1 MMLRDLGWLVE
12 LGELGHVTETA
23 AALGTSQPT
32 LSRSLARIEAELG
45 VRVFERTPTGLEV
58 TPTAGWCSTPP
69 ATSSHAT
76 SSCAPTWPTGSTP
89 TPGSSGSR
97 SSTRWPPRWC
107 PKLLRA
113 FHAEAPGVK
122 VVLSQE
128 PAHDIRSDLDR
139 GAVELGL
146 TMDRA
151 DDLGWLAVQRERL
164 VVVVP
169 PTHRFRD
176 RTRVDLAEL
185 ADDELVTTPPGFG
198 HSALVQAL
206 LAEAGV
212 SPRVSFESA
221 DLATIEGLV
230 AAGLGVGDR
239 AGGVR
244 RSVGVGGA
252 RAVVAVGDAHD
263 RAHVAHRPAARAA
276 GRAVPGVRARPD
288 VGRLTP
294 RRGRSALARAEEQ
307 PAAAALRGCGIA
319 GAGHHSRL
327 G

>member
-1 MMLRDLGWLVE
+1 MMLRDLAWLLQ
-12 LGELGHVTETA
+12 LGEVGHVTETA

-32 LSRSLARIEAELG
+32 LSRSLARVEAELG
-45 VRVFERTPTGLEV
+45 VRVFERTPTGMEV
-58 TPTAGWCSTPP
+58 TPDGRVVLDAARDLVVRHQQLRADLANRLDPDTGIVRLAFLDSM
-69 ATSSHAT
+69 ATT
-76 SSCAPTWPTGSTP
+76 LV
-89 TPGSSGSR
+89 
-97 SSTRWPPRWC
+97 

-122 VVLSQE
+122 VALSQE

-151 DDLGWLAVQRERL
+151 ADLGWLAVQRERL

-169 PTHRFRD
+169 PTHRFSD
-176 RTRVDLAEL
+176 RSRVDLAEL

-230 AAGLGVGDR
+230 AAGLGVAIVPEAF
-239 AGGVR
+239 AGQSG
-244 RSVGVGGA
+244 SVGLALSSPSATRTIGLTW
-252 RAVVAVGDAHD
+252 RTE
-263 RAHVAHRPAARAA
+263 RPLAPPAERFLAF
-276 GRAVPGVRARPD
+276 VRS
-288 VGRLTP
+288 
-294 RRGRSALARAEEQ
+294 RSWAD
-307 PAAAALRGCGIA
+307 
-319 GAGHHSRL
+319 
-327 G
+327 

>member
-1 MMLRDLGWLVE
+1 MMVRDLAWLVQ

-32 LSRSLARIEAELG
+32 LSRALARLEDELG
-45 VRVFERTPTGLEV
+45 VRVFERTPTGVE
-58 TPTAGWCSTPP
+58 
-69 ATSSHAT
+69 
-76 SSCAPTWPTGSTP
+76 P
-89 TPGSSGSR
+89 TPDGRLVLDAARDLVARHDQLRADLANRLDPDSGVVRLAFLDSMA
-97 SSTRWPPRWC
+97 TTLV

-128 PAHDIRSDLDR
+128 PAHDIRRDLER

-146 TMDRA
+146 TMERSDG
-151 DDLGWLAVQRERL
+151 LGWLPVQRERL

-169 PTHRFRD
+169 PTHRFR
-176 RTRVDLAEL
+176 RRARVDLAEL
-185 ADDELVTTPPGFG
+185 ADDELVTTPAGFG

-230 AAGLGVGDR
+230 AAGLGVAIVPEAFAGLSGTVGLALSSPSATRTIGLTWRTDR
-239 AGGVR
+239 PLAPPAERFLAFVRSGAWAG
-244 RSVGVGGA
+244 
-252 RAVVAVGDAHD
+252 
-263 RAHVAHRPAARAA
+263 
-276 GRAVPGVRARPD
+276 
-288 VGRLTP
+288 
-294 RRGRSALARAEEQ
+294 
-307 PAAAALRGCGIA
+307 
-319 GAGHHSRL
+319 
-327 G
+327 

>member
-12 LGELGHVTETA
+12 LGDLGHVTETA

-45 VRVFERTPTGLEV
+45 VHVFERTPAGLEV
-58 TPTAGWCSTPP
+58 TPDGRVVLDAARDLVVRHEQLRADLANRLDPDTGIVRLAFLDSM
-69 ATSSHAT
+69 ATT
-76 SSCAPTWPTGSTP
+76 LV
-89 TPGSSGSR
+89 
-97 SSTRWPPRWC
+97 

-113 FHAEAPGVK
+113 FHAEAPAVK

-151 DDLGWLAVQRERL
+151 EDLGWLAVQRERL

-176 RTRVDLAEL
+176 RTRIDLAAL

-212 SPRVSFESA
+212 SPRISFESA

-230 AAGLGVGDR
+230 AAGLGVAIVPEAF
-239 AGGVR
+239 AGQSG
-244 RSVGVGGA
+244 SVGLALSSASATRTIGLTW
-252 RAVVAVGDAHD
+252 RTD
-263 RAHVAHRPAARAA
+263 RPLAPPAERFLAF
-276 GRAVPGVRARPD
+276 V
-288 VGRLTP
+288 
-294 RRGRSALARAEEQ
+294 RGRTWAD
-307 PAAAALRGCGIA
+307 
-319 GAGHHSRL
+319 
-327 G
+327 